1 MVSIL
6 KQRRTYVRTIALLL
20 YAWSSIWLMTTSFQ
34 WVDAIAQAG
43 VWMTISLVVLTLLA
57 IEYQDVFVHVVL
69 RYVLRWLLV
78 QIFAWSI
85 YSWWVSGIE
94 ISDHSFL
101 YKCISLSI
109 LHAGI
114 AYVLWMKHHFLRYRA
129 MYGLG
134 LLIRTGV
141 PVYMISLALAVAFGI
156 GASFRPIGID
166 CSVMSHGVSTF
177 FSNVLPR
184 RQASTANVQPIQQP
198 AQPISTWTDIQQL
211 RWVFTS
217 RVSQYKAM
225 MVDDLVAQKSFLDE
239 RVCGAIVEQLRALA
253 DLPWVKFSVILLL
266 FLLLWPLLTLY
277 GWFVSGIG
285 VILVYMLMRG
295 WVYKRTDRHVLG
307 RTIK

>member
-1 MVSIL
+1 MVTVL
-6 KQRRTYVRTIALLL
+6 RQRRTYVRAIALVL
-20 YAWSSIWLMTTSFQ
+20 YAWSSVWLMTTSFQ
-34 WVDAIAQAG
+34 WVDAIAQAA

-57 IEYQDVFVHVVL
+57 IEYQEVFVRVLL
-69 RYVLRWLLV
+69 RYVLWWLMV
-78 QIFAWSI
+78 QILAWSI
-85 YSWWVSGIE
+85 YYYLLSGIE

-101 YKCISLSI
+101 FKLVSLTI
-109 LHAGI
+109 FHGGM

-134 LLIRTGV
+134 ILITTGV
-141 PVYMISLALAVAFGI
+141 PIYMISLALSVAFGI
-156 GASFRPIGID
+156 GSSFRPIGID

-198 AQPISTWTDIQQL
+198 AQAIATWTDIQQL
-211 RWVFTS
+211 RWVFTQ

-225 MVDDLVAQKSFLDE
+225 MIDDLVAQKSFLDE
-239 RVCGAIVEQLRALA
+239 SVCSAIVEQLRTLA
-253 DLPWVKFSVILLL
+253 DIPGVKFSVILLL

-285 VILVYMLMRG
+285 IILVYILLRWG
-295 WVYKRTDRHVLG
+295 VYKWTDRHVLG

>member
-1 MVSIL
+1 MVTVL

-20 YAWSSIWLMTTSFQ
+20 YAWSSVWLMTTSFQ
-34 WVDAIAQAG
+34 GVDAIAQAAI
-43 VWMTISLVVLTLLA
+43 WMTISLVVLTLLA
-57 IEYQDVFVHVVL
+57 IEYQEVFVRVVL
-69 RYVLRWLLV
+69 RYVLWWLLV
-78 QIFAWSI
+78 QMLAWST
-85 YSWWVSGIE
+85 YYYLLSWAE
-94 ISDHSFL
+94 ISNHSFL
-101 YKCISLSI
+101 FKLLSLSI
-109 LHAGI
+109 LHGGI

-134 LLIRTGV
+134 ILITTGV
-141 PVYMISLALAVAFGI
+141 PIYMVSLALAVAFGI

-177 FSNVLPR
+177 MSNVLPR
-184 RQASTANVQPIQQP
+184 RQAATANVQPIQQP
-198 AQPISTWTDIQQL
+198 AQPIATWSDIQQL

-225 MVDDLVAQKSFLDE
+225 MIDDLVAQKSFLDE
-239 RVCGAIVEQLRALA
+239 SVCGAIVEQLHTLA

-285 VILVYMLMRG
+285 VILVYLLVRWG
-295 WVYKRTDRHVLG
+295 VYKRTDRHVLG